1 MRDYGENSTETL
13 GELIYCWLWGAIVI
27 PVYAAAFIVWLVTV
41 SAIAALCAAIDC
53 ATGYNPEDQR

>member
-27 PVYAAAFIVWLVTV
+27 PVYVFGFFIWLIAV
-41 SAIAALCAAIDC
+41 SAIAASVAAADGVTR
-53 ATGYNPEDQR
+53 ALHEDE